1 MKALV
6 VYDAAKGGAD
16 KVGGHMRRD
25 EADGNHFAECKAADV
40 TSADLQDAEV
50 LIVGSPNGFLAGRKA
65 AKVIKSAAGRSGL
78 KASPSRPRAANS
90 PPGSLKLA
98 SMMSANGIVAGQDV
112 FQPRCNSNALMDGEK
127 DMAEAYGR
135 NLPNLL
141 RSNAFQ

>member
-16 KVGGHMRRD
+16 RVGEAICAGMRQM
-25 EADGNHFAECKAADV
+25 GIIAECKAAADV

-78 KASPSRPRAANS
+78 KGIAFETRAANS
-90 PPGSLKLA
+90 PPGSLEKLA
-98 SMMSANGIVAGQDV
+98 SMMSANGITLLGKTYFSLGA
-112 FQPRCNSNALMDGEK
+112 NNALMDGEK

-141 RSNAFQ
+141 